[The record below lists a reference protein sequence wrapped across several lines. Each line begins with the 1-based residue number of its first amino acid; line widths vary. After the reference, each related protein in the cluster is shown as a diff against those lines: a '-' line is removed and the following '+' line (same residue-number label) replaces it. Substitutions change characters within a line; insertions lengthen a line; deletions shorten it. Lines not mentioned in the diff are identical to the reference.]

1 MEGLAVIVM
10 VLFTLAMICGPI
22 GIVLARIKTKSLIT
36 TFIKRIFQ
44 GMFITMGTIVGVQWL
59 LIPGLPIAPRLFGL
73 TSLLTCYIAVRNE
86 YFPSFKVLQR
96 LGMKPRNKPAHGPV
110 LKWKFGGR
118 SDGKDGHGPEGQH

>member
-10 VLFTLAMICGPI
+10 ILFILAIFCGPI
-22 GIVLARIKTKSLIT
+22 GIALARIKTKTFIT
-36 TFIKRIFQ
+36 LLIKRIFH
-44 GMFITMGTIVGVQWL
+44 GVFVALGTVVGVQWL
-59 LIPGLPIAPRLFGL
+59 LIPGLPIAPRFIGL
-73 TSLLTCYIAVRNE
+73 TALFTCYIAVRNE
-86 YFPSFKVLQR
+86 YFPNFKVLQR